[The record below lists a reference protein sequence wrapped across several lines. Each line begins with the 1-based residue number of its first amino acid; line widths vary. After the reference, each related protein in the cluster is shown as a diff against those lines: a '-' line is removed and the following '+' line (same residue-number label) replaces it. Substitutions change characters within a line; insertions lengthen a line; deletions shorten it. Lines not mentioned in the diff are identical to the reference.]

1 MARCRP
7 RWTILVP
14 CLGIAWFGAC
24 SDSSGP
30 SDTSIVL
37 EFDSIPS
44 PTNMLRPTIAGVS
57 DPGAT
62 VTIAGPVDTV
72 AELAGSSGSF
82 SITVGVNSNVINEV
96 AVLAEDSAGNQAG
109 DTLEIAHDGKRP
121 STLFESPGEGSNTLS
136 QSGFPIELAFAED
149 VSDAEFVSGVDPL
162 SLWIESDRRVGGVFR
177 RDGTFSTAFEAGDN
191 LAPLF
196 TTLTGSAASWLV
208 ADSAVFS
215 PGSNRLLAH
224 VSDRAG
230 NQSTTRTLSFEVGAD
245 PDKLIVVNSGGAAGS
260 SENAV
265 EVGLANADSVAGVQF
280 DFTYSTA
287 VLASVD
293 SVTAGDRSQN
303 FDGVD
308 FNEIAPGRVR
318 VLLFDSGGDLMPQ
331 GQGPILTLWVSVSP
345 SAAPG
350 GHSLTLEMALLSEPS
365 GGTRPLAD
373 ASGTFAVP

>member
-1 MARCRP
+1 MALCRL
-7 RWTILVP
+7 RWRILVP
-14 CLGIAWFGAC
+14 CLGYFWLGAC

-44 PTNMLRPTIAGVS
+44 PTNMLRPTIGGAS

-72 AELAGSSGSF
+72 SELASSSGVF
-82 SITVGVNSNVINEV
+82 SITVSVNANVINELT
-96 AVLAEDSAGNQAG
+96 VLAVDSAGNQAG

-136 QSGFPIELAFAED
+136 QSGFPIELAFSED
-149 VSDAEFVSGVDPL
+149 VLDAEFVSGVDP
-162 SLWIESDRRVGGVFR
+162 SSFWIECDRRVGGVFR
-177 RDGTFSTAFEAGDN
+177 QDGTFGTAFEVGDN

-208 ADSAVFS
+208 ADSAVFT

-224 VSDRAG
+224 ISDRAG
-230 NQSTTRTLSFEVGAD
+230 NQSTTRSLSFEVGAD
-245 PDKLIVVNSGGAAGS
+245 PDKLIVVNAGGAAGS
-260 SENAV
+260 SENPV

-287 VLASVD
+287 ILASVD
-293 SVTAGDRSQN
+293 SVTAGDRSQS
-303 FDGVD
+303 FDGID

-318 VLLFDSGGDLMPQ
+318 VLLFDTGGDLMAQ
-331 GQGPILTLWVSVSP
+331 GQGPIITLWVSVSP
-345 SAAPG
+345 SAASG
-350 GHSLTLEMALLSEPS
+350 SHSLTLEMALVSEPS
-365 GGTRPLAD
+365 GGTRPLGD
-373 ASGTFAVP
+373 ATGMFAVP